1 MFNPVK
7 VTDVT
12 LRDGLEDFV
21 LRHLRLDDLGRLVGL
36 LDRAGFYSLDCW
48 GGSTFYAALM
58 DLKEDPWERLKKM
71 RRALTRTPIQMILRG
86 RMLVGFKPYQDEV
99 VRKFITRAATWGW
112 ISSASTTT

>member
-21 LRHLRLDDLGRLVGL
+21 LKYLHAEDLGRLGAL

-48 GGSTFYAALM
+48 GGTTFYAALTEM
-58 DLKEDPWERLKKM
+58 QEDPRERLRRL
-71 RRALTRTPIQMILRG
+71 RRALSNTPQGRRG
-86 RMLVGFKPYQDEV
+86 EGPPGRRGVPQERQTGFV
-99 VRKFITRAATWGW
+99 H
-112 ISSASTTT
+112 

>member
-21 LRHLRLDDLGRLVGL
+21 LRHLRLDDLGRLVSL

-48 GGSTFYAALM
+48 GGTTFYAALM
-58 DLKEDPWERLKKM
+58 DLKEDPWEPLKKM
-71 RRALTRTPIQMILRG
+71 RRAWTRTPIQMILNEK
-86 RMLVGFKPYQDEV
+86 LAY
-99 VRKFITRAATWGW
+99 I
-112 ISSASTTT
+112 